1 MVESASDY
9 LPSLSS
15 FSKYDDTIVDSILVN
30 YVSNFLTYVTVNSRL
45 GNDIATESEEMHVTG
60 ESSIGETESV
70 QEASDKVQIKFDEV
84 VGKAIKGSKSYDI
97 TFWLGVVIS
106 YKQMK
111 QDWGSKG
118 MKLKHR
124 RFFQE
129 T

>member
-30 YVSNFLTYVTVNSRL
+30 YVSNFLTYVTVNSRS

-84 VGKAIKGSKSYDI
+84 VGKVIKGSKSYDI